1 MVRSV
6 RLRRPLR
13 HALLAAVVL
22 ATLAAAPAA
31 PAAPGRTGTQDAPP
45 PRPAGI
51 GDPLFPHLGNPG
63 YDVLGYDIALTYPGR
78 NDAPLTART
87 EITARVTDR
96 LPRINL
102 DFTHGTVRGVTV
114 NGRPA
119 AHARAGEDLVVT
131 PRRALHP
138 GEPVHI
144 AVRHTSDPRG
154 GGGGW
159 IRTKDGLAMAN
170 QADAAHRVFPGND
183 HPSDKARFTFRI
195 TAPRD
200 LTVVANGL
208 RLGRE
213 RAGAR
218 TMWTYR
224 TAHPMATELAQVSI
238 GRSAVLRGTGPHG
251 LPLRHVVPERDR
263 RTARPVVDRTPAHIA
278 WMERYV
284 GRYPLES
291 YGVLSV
297 DAPLNFALETQ
308 TLSVFGREF
317 LRAAARYPKR
327 AERILV
333 HELAHQWFGNSV
345 TPRRWSDLWLNEGHA
360 TWYEALFTDERH
372 DRGSLVRRMR
382 TAYEKSD
389 GWRRAGGP
397 PAAPRRPADGG
408 RLELFR
414 PVVYDGSALVLY
426 ALRQEIGAAAFG
438 KLERAWVSRHR
449 DGTAGTADFV
459 ALASETAGRDL
470 GGFLHAWL
478 YGERTP
484 PMPGH
489 PGWKPAKPVQAVKPA
504 R

>member
-1 MVRSV
+1 MLRSV
-6 RLRRPLR
+6 RLRSPLR
-13 HALLAAVVL
+13 HALLAATVV
-22 ATLAAAPAA
+22 ATLAAAPGA
-31 PAAPGRTGTQDAPP
+31 PAAQDAEPP

-63 YDVLGYDIALTYPGR
+63 YDVLGYDISLTYPGR
-78 NDAPLTART
+78 NDAPLAART
-87 EITARVTDR
+87 VITARVTDR
-96 LPRINL
+96 LSRINL
-102 DFTHGTVRGVTV
+102 DFTHGTVRDVTV

-119 AHARAGEDLVVT
+119 AHAGAGEDLVVT
-131 PRRALHP
+131 PGRTLHP
-138 GEPVHI
+138 GEPLRI

-154 GGGGW
+154 HGGGW
-159 IRTKDGLAMAN
+159 IRTRDGLAMAN

-183 HPSDKARFTFRI
+183 HPADKARFTFRV
-195 TAPRD
+195 TAPKD

-208 RLGRE
+208 RLARE
-213 RAGAR
+213 RTGAR
-218 TMWTYR
+218 TTWTYR
-224 TAHPMATELAQVSI
+224 TTHPMATELAQVSI

-263 RTARPVVDRTPAHIA
+263 RTVRPVVDRTSAQIA
-278 WMERYV
+278 WMEGYV

-308 TLSVFGREF
+308 TLSVFGRDF
-317 LRAAARYPKR
+317 LKAVETYPKR
-327 AERILV
+327 AEGVLV

-382 TAYEKSD
+382 AAYEQSD
-389 GWRRAGGP
+389 AWRRDGGP
-397 PAAPRRPADGG
+397 PAAPRQPDKG

-438 KLERAWVSRHR
+438 KLERAWVTRHQ

-459 ALASETAGRDL
+459 ALASEVAGRDL
-470 GGFLHAWL
+470 EGFLHAWL

-489 PGWKPAKPVQAVKPA
+489 PRWKPAKPA